1 MMRLLFR
8 IFLPHAPEYLLG
20 DLEEEARERSRL
32 WLVGQVVGAAAHEAR
47 WLEAAA
53 AAAFLVG
60 LPLVALIALRRYVLT
75 LVFFRESAEFT
86 AGSTAFFAA
95 LLGIAA
101 AAATRALGGRWPAVC
116 FATGITAT
124 VAVLT
129 GSPLVLT
136 AAAFLGGSF
145 ATRPTRQGGVL

>member
-1 MMRLLFR
+1 MTRLLFR
-8 IFLPHAPEYLLG
+8 LFLPHAPEYLLG
-20 DLEEEARERSRL
+20 DLEEEARGRSRL
-32 WLVGQVVGAAAHEAR
+32 WLARQVVGAAAMEAR
-47 WLEAAA
+47 WLESAA

-60 LPLVALIALRRYVLT
+60 MPLVALLALRRSVRT
-75 LVFFRESAEFT
+75 LVFFRESSDFT
-86 AGSTAFFAA
+86 AASTALFAV
-95 LLGIAA
+95 LLATSA

-116 FATGITAT
+116 FATGITAA
-124 VAVLT
+124 VAALT